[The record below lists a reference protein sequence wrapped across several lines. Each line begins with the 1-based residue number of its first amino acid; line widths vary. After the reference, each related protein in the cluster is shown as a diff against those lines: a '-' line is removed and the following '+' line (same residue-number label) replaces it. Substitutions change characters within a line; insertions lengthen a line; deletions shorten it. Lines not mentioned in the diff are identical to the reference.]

1 VIVVEDLNVA
11 GMVRNHC
18 LGRVIS
24 DAAWRML
31 LTFLAYKCV
40 WYGRGLIRVDRF
52 YPSSK
57 TCSACGHVV
66 ERLPLDVRK
75 WTCPSCQTEHD
86 RDVNAAKNILASGL
100 DVARKSKV
108 SGSGVSQHVFRNV
121 LQSELKEKVSVVKP
135 GIRLL

>member
-1 VIVVEDLNVA
+1 
-11 GMVRNHC
+11 
-18 LGRVIS
+18 
-24 DAAWRML
+24 ML
-31 LTFLAYKCV
+31 LTFLAYKCA
-40 WYGRGLIRVDRF
+40 WYGREFLKVDRF

-75 WTCPSCQTEHD
+75 WTCPSCNAEHD
-86 RDVNAAKNILASGL
+86 RDENAAKNILASGL

-108 SGSGVSQHVFRNV
+108 SGSDVSRHVLRNV
-121 LQSELKEKVSVVKP
+121 LQSELKEKSSVVKP